1 MAGFDYTVIVNG
13 EKVYWTDDRT
23 RAQTEAQKRG
33 GVVQDHKTA
42 SAWDRMFGGI
52 R

>member
-1 MAGFDYTVIVNG
+1 MAGFAYSVIVNG
-13 EKVYWTDDRT
+13 EKVYWTDDR
-23 RAQTEAQKRG
+23 AKALEVSQKRG

-42 SAWDRMFGGI
+42 SAWDRMFGGL